1 MNTMAARR
9 PFQGVLQIVA
19 FNWQMYA
26 TAAAALGA
34 ACVAWPL
41 VGRPERTAMM
51 AGLAPALFWMAA
63 SLVVSHYVY
72 DRSPLYEMDWLARVL
87 AIPMHSWINIHSGW
101 DESSLRLQAIF
112 PDAAGKVVDI
122 FDPRVM
128 TEPSIRRARRLNHG
142 AAVARPARFDALPFG
157 DSSFDAACCIFAAH
171 ELRHASERVALLR
184 DIARVLR
191 EPGECVV
198 VEHVRDWR
206 NFLAF
211 GPGFLHFFSR
221 GSWRRTASEAGLI
234 LANEFA
240 FTPFVR
246 VFIFRRKP

>member
-1 MNTMAARR
+1 MRTFAART
-9 PFQGVLQIVA
+9 PYQGVLQILN
-19 FNWQMYA
+19 FNRRMY
-26 TAAAALGA
+26 AAALAAIGA
-34 ACVAWPL
+34 AGIVWPFL
-41 VGRPERTAMM
+41 GQAEHAAIA
-51 AGLAPALFWMAA
+51 AGLAPALLWMAA
-63 SLVVSHYVY
+63 SLAVSHYVY
-72 DRSPLYEMDWLARVL
+72 DRSRLCEMEWLARALTTSV
-87 AIPMHSWINIHSGW
+87 HSWINIHSGW
-101 DESSLRLQAIF
+101 DESSVSLISVF
-112 PDAAGKVVDI
+112 PGAEGEVVDI
-122 FDPRVM
+122 FDPRIM

-142 AAVARPARFDALPFG
+142 AAVARSARFDALPFG
-157 DSSFDAACCIFAAH
+157 DRSFDTAFCIFSAH
-171 ELRHASERVALLR
+171 ELRRPSERVALFR